1 MTTAAAFPPP
11 TPGAPRGGSRSDAS
25 RRAVRRERRIR
36 HDAPDSIDF
45 HHATRYGETDH
56 RIAVRQPLY
65 RAHDGTR
72 DRGRWP
78 ELPHEPRGHR
88 PRVERVFDSSR
99 RRRNGASAI
108 VQKEQVPVLE
118 HLHAVLAPES
128 AERVVEDGEVAP
140 VAAEPPPRT
149 TGLCVDVHDFV
160 NGLQGDD

>member
-25 RRAVRRERRIR
+25 RRAVRIERRDTDRAIELRRRSVRRERRIR
-36 HDAPDSIDF
+36 HDAPGSIDF

-56 RIAVRQPLY
+56 RIAVRQSLY

-128 AERVVEDGEVAP
+128 AERVVEDGEVA
-140 VAAEPPPRT
+140 
-149 TGLCVDVHDFV
+149 
-160 NGLQGDD
+160 